1 MGYSTVYG
9 EREPTDGEKGRAVGN
24 RRWYTKGRRDLKRKN
39 KVWSEAGA
47 KGRKGLKGQGSEER
61 RC

>member
-24 RRWYTKGRRDLKRKN
+24 RRWYTKGRRDLKRIR
-39 KVWSEAGA
+39 S
-47 KGRKGLKGQGSEER
+47 GRKQGLKGER
-61 RC
+61 G